1 MGNKMMMI
9 ALIILVIV
17 IGVKIGL
24 STNSKDLYEQQI
36 SQLNVEIES
45 LKLERDSIKDFSD
58 SLKIEVS
65 ELESFRDSTIL
76 NISSTKIAVDKYK
89 KSKDEKINEIKDS
102 KDSSLFTILDSHKI

>member
-1 MGNKMMMI
+1 MMF
-9 ALIILVIV
+9 ALIAIVVV
-17 IGVKIGL
+17 IGIKVVFSAN
-24 STNSKDLYEQQI
+24 STNLYEQKI

-65 ELESFRDSTIL
+65 ELESFRDSTIS
-76 NISSTKIAVDKYK
+76 NISNTKIVVDKYK